1 MENNVTEYLFLY
13 GTLKPDTADR
23 EISPIVQRLRN
34 IGRGRVR
41 GKLYDLGGYPG
52 AVVDASSNSFVRGLL
67 VELPAD
73 RATLEALD
81 RYEEFD
87 PSNPGDSLFIR
98 TKTTVRLTNG
108 RSVRGWMY
116 VYNRDPG
123 NAPVIRGGEYPK
135 SKVA

>member
-1 MENNVTEYLFLY
+1 VENSVTEYLFLY
-13 GTLKPDTADR
+13 GTLKPDAADR
-23 EISPIVQRLRN
+23 EIAPIVRRLRN

-52 AVVDASSNSFVRGLL
+52 AVVDASANSFVRGLL
-67 VELPAD
+67 VELPPD
-73 RATLEALD
+73 KATLEALD

-87 PSNPGDSLFIR
+87 PLDPGNSLFVR
-98 TKTTVRLTNG
+98 TKTKVRLTDG
-108 RSVRGWMY
+108 RNLQGWIY

-123 NAPVIRGGEYPK
+123 NAPLVRGGEYSK